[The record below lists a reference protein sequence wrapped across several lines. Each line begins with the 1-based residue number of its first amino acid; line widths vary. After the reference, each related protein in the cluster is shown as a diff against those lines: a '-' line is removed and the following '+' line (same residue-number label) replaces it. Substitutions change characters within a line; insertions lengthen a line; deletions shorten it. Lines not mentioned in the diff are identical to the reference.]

1 MQCNIDD
8 EGARMR
14 RTSGIMLVLTGAMLT
29 GLALWSGI
37 WWLWVIAPTLLAA
50 GGFCIF
56 EAQKKWCALRAMGVK
71 TPH

>member
-8 EGARMR
+8 HGARLR
-14 RTSGIMLVLTGAMLT
+14 RTWGIMVILAGLVLT

-37 WWLWVIAPTLLAA
+37 WWLWLIVIACLASGA
-50 GGFCIF
+50 FAIF
-56 EAQKKWCALRAMGVK
+56 EAQNKWCALRAMGVK